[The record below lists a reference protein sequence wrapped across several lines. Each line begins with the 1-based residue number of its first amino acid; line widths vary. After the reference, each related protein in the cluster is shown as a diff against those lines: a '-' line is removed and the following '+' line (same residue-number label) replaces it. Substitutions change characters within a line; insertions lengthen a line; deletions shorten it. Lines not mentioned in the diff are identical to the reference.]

1 MKKLKNSPTLNS
13 YNSSKITEN
22 SSNILSKP
30 SRKNHYSNS
39 SIFESQIIPNSREVS
54 ARPIISKKE
63 VYLTD
68 LDDNNELEI
77 IQTNPNEHKMNEL
90 FEYKPTLSGRI
101 LPNIRR
107 KPPTMIYCCNEKYEA
122 KNLSHLYDKYWVNPP
137 KKKVILNHRRERMK
151 VRDSSADYIEKT
163 KNIILE
169 RYNLKIKKDCKLRIE
184 NNIRNEIKSLDYTMN
199 KIKKYQFDLEHNFI
213 QKMNDELIKLFQIM
227 KEEKEIC
234 EQLNFKVIS
243 LMKQDNNLKTEIKKA
258 HTNKIFYEKWIIF
271 LIQMDKKTLKKIPPE
286 SLKLI
291 LKQEYNNE
299 LIFKEIDDV
308 MEWFNNSAQ
317 RNFNYLVEYNKVKR
331 DKEEVEKKYLE
342 DNKITSYELSL
353 EEEIKEKEKLLNL
366 LKIRNKN
373 LEKEKTYVKKLKLN
387 QSKKKVKRSFSTF
400 VKPKKLN
407 DGIYLR
413 AKFIYSDIKLRMSN
427 QLKNINIDEEL
438 DKCVTNEEKTLK
450 MLTIAEIT
458 LTYLQSKYDDYKN
471 NSHYKN
477 ILKEVLHQIELKH
490 KIETANQRKIDDQ
503 KKLDQLAEK
512 LRQKSMKF
520 IYVPKRKIDMYPYA
534 LYVKP
539 KRTITESNDKN
550 ELTLYDFLYDAK

>member
-13 YNSSKITEN
+13 YNSSKITQN
-22 SSNILSKP
+22 SSSIITKP
-30 SRKNHYSNS
+30 SRNNHYSNS

-54 ARPIISKKE
+54 ARPIKSKKE

-77 IQTNPNEHKMNEL
+77 IQTNPNEHNMNEL
-90 FEYKPTLSGRI
+90 FDYKPTVSGRI

-107 KPPTMIYCCNEKYEA
+107 RPPTMIYCCNEKFEA

-137 KKKVILNHRRERMK
+137 KKRVILNHRRERIK
-151 VRDSSADYIEKT
+151 VRDTSSEYIEKT
-163 KNIILE
+163 KSIILE

-184 NNIRNEIKSLDYTMN
+184 NNIRNEIKSLDNTMD

-213 QKMNDELIKLFQIM
+213 QKMNDELIRLFEKI
-227 KEEKEIC
+227 KEEKLIL
-234 EQLNFKVIS
+234 EQLSVKVIS
-243 LMKQDNNLKTEIKKA
+243 LMKEDSYLKTEIKKA
-258 HTNKIFYEKWIIF
+258 NNNKLFYEKWIIF
-271 LIQMDKKTLKKIPPE
+271 LIRMDKKTLKKIPPE

-299 LIFKEIDDV
+299 LIFKEVEDV
-308 MEWFNNSAQ
+308 MEWFTNSAQ
-317 RNFNYLVEYNKVKR
+317 RNFNYLLEYNKVKK

-342 DNKITSYELSL
+342 DNKITRYELIL
-353 EEEIKEKEKLLNL
+353 ENEIKEKEKLLNL
-366 LKIRNKN
+366 LKIRNET
-373 LEKEKTYVKKLKLN
+373 LEKEKQYVKKLKLN
-387 QSKKKVKRSFSTF
+387 QPKRKVKRSFSTY

-413 AKFIYSDIKLRMSN
+413 ARFIYSDIKLRMSKE
-427 QLKNINIDEEL
+427 LKNLNIDEEL
-438 DKCVTNEEKTLK
+438 DKCNTNEEKTLK

-458 LTYLQSKYDDYKN
+458 LTYLLFKYDDYKN
-471 NSHYKN
+471 NPRYKN
-477 ILKEVLHQIELKH
+477 ILKEVLHEIELKH
-490 KIETANQRKIDDQ
+490 KIETANQRKIEDQ
-503 KKLDQLAEK
+503 KRLDQLAEK

-520 IYVPKRKIDMYPYA
+520 IYVPKRKIDMYPSAIYA
-534 LYVKP
+534 KP

>member
-13 YNSSKITEN
+13 YNSSKITQN
-22 SSNILSKP
+22 SSSIITKP
-30 SRKNHYSNS
+30 TRNNHYSNS

-54 ARPIISKKE
+54 ARPIKSKKE

-77 IQTNPNEHKMNEL
+77 IQTNPNEHNMNEL
-90 FEYKPTLSGRI
+90 FDYKPTVSGRI

-107 KPPTMIYCCNEKYEA
+107 RPPTMIYCCNEKFEA

-137 KKKVILNHRRERMK
+137 KKRVILNHRRERIK
-151 VRDSSADYIEKT
+151 VRDTSSEYIEKT
-163 KNIILE
+163 KSIILE

-184 NNIRNEIKSLDYTMN
+184 NNIRNEIKSLDNTMD

-213 QKMNDELIKLFQIM
+213 QKMNDELIRLFEKI
-227 KEEKEIC
+227 KEEKLIL
-234 EQLNFKVIS
+234 EQLSVKVIS
-243 LMKQDNNLKTEIKKA
+243 LMKEDSYLKTEIKKA
-258 HTNKIFYEKWIIF
+258 NNNKLFYEKWIIF
-271 LIQMDKKTLKKIPPE
+271 LIRMDKKTLKKIPPE

-299 LIFKEIDDV
+299 LIFKEVEDV
-308 MEWFNNSAQ
+308 MEWFTNSAQ
-317 RNFNYLVEYNKVKR
+317 RNFNYLLEYNKVKK

-342 DNKITSYELSL
+342 DNKITRYELIL
-353 EEEIKEKEKLLNL
+353 ENEIKEKEKLLNL
-366 LKIRNKN
+366 LKIRNET
-373 LEKEKTYVKKLKLN
+373 LEKEKQYVKKLKLN
-387 QSKKKVKRSFSTF
+387 QPKRKVKRSFSTF

-413 AKFIYSDIKLRMSN
+413 ARFIYSDIKLRMSKE
-427 QLKNINIDEEL
+427 LKNINIDEEL
-438 DKCVTNEEKTLK
+438 DKCNTNEEKTLK

-458 LTYLQSKYDDYKN
+458 LTYLLFKYDDYKN
-471 NSHYKN
+471 NPRYKN
-477 ILKEVLHQIELKH
+477 ILKEVLHEIELKH
-490 KIETANQRKIDDQ
+490 KIETANQRKIEDQ
-503 KKLDQLAEK
+503 KRLDQLAEK

-520 IYVPKRKIDMYPYA
+520 IYVPKRKIDMYPSAIYA
-534 LYVKP
+534 KP

-550 ELTLYDFLYDAK
+550 ELTLYDFLYDVK

>member
-13 YNSSKITEN
+13 YNSSKITQN
-22 SSNILSKP
+22 SSSIITKP
-30 SRKNHYSNS
+30 SRNNHYSNS

-54 ARPIISKKE
+54 ARPIKSKKE

-77 IQTNPNEHKMNEL
+77 IQTNPNEHNMNEL
-90 FEYKPTLSGRI
+90 FDYKPTVSGRI

-107 KPPTMIYCCNEKYEA
+107 RPPTMIYCCNEKFEA

-137 KKKVILNHRRERMK
+137 KKRVILNHRRERIK
-151 VRDSSADYIEKT
+151 VRDTSSEYIEKA
-163 KNIILE
+163 KSIILE

-184 NNIRNEIKSLDYTMN
+184 NNIRNEIKSLDNTMD

-213 QKMNDELIKLFQIM
+213 QKMNDELIRLFEKI
-227 KEEKEIC
+227 KEEKLIL
-234 EQLNFKVIS
+234 EQLSVKVIS
-243 LMKQDNNLKTEIKKA
+243 LMKEDSYLKTEIKKA
-258 HTNKIFYEKWIIF
+258 NNNKLFYEKWIIF
-271 LIQMDKKTLKKIPPE
+271 LIRMDKKTLKKIPPE

-299 LIFKEIDDV
+299 LIFKEVEDV
-308 MEWFNNSAQ
+308 MEWFTNSAQ
-317 RNFNYLVEYNKVKR
+317 RNFNYLLEYNKVKK

-342 DNKITSYELSL
+342 DNKITRYELIL
-353 EEEIKEKEKLLNL
+353 ENEIKEKEKLLNL
-366 LKIRNKN
+366 LKIRNET
-373 LEKEKTYVKKLKLN
+373 LEKEKQYVKKLKLN
-387 QSKKKVKRSFSTF
+387 QPKRKVKRSFSTF

-413 AKFIYSDIKLRMSN
+413 ARFIYSDIKLRMSKE
-427 QLKNINIDEEL
+427 LKNINIDEEL
-438 DKCVTNEEKTLK
+438 DKCNTNEEKTLK

-458 LTYLQSKYDDYKN
+458 LTYLLFKYDDYKN
-471 NSHYKN
+471 NPRYKN
-477 ILKEVLHQIELKH
+477 ILKEVLHEIELKH
-490 KIETANQRKIDDQ
+490 KIETANQRKIEDQ
-503 KKLDQLAEK
+503 KRLDQLAEK

-520 IYVPKRKIDMYPYA
+520 IYVPKRKIDMYPSAIYA
-534 LYVKP
+534 KP

>member
-13 YNSSKITEN
+13 YNSSKITQN
-22 SSNILSKP
+22 SSSIITKP
-30 SRKNHYSNS
+30 SRNNHYSNS

-54 ARPIISKKE
+54 ARPIKSKKE

-77 IQTNPNEHKMNEL
+77 IQTNPNEHNMNEL
-90 FEYKPTLSGRI
+90 FDYKPTVSGRI

-107 KPPTMIYCCNEKYEA
+107 RPPTMIYCCNEKFEA

-137 KKKVILNHRRERMK
+137 KKRVILNHRRERIK
-151 VRDSSADYIEKT
+151 VRDTSSEYIEKT
-163 KNIILE
+163 KSIILE

-184 NNIRNEIKSLDYTMN
+184 NNIRNEIKSLDNTMD

-213 QKMNDELIKLFQIM
+213 QKMNDELIRLFEKI
-227 KEEKEIC
+227 KEEKLIL
-234 EQLNFKVIS
+234 EQLSVKVIS
-243 LMKQDNNLKTEIKKA
+243 LMKEDSYLKTEIKKA
-258 HTNKIFYEKWIIF
+258 NNNKLFYEKWIIF
-271 LIQMDKKTLKKIPPE
+271 LIRMDKKTLKKIPPE

-299 LIFKEIDDV
+299 LIFKEVEDV
-308 MEWFNNSAQ
+308 MEWFTNSAQ
-317 RNFNYLVEYNKVKR
+317 RNFNYLLEYNKVKK

-342 DNKITSYELSL
+342 DNKITRYELIL
-353 EEEIKEKEKLLNL
+353 ENEIKEKEKLLNL
-366 LKIRNKN
+366 LKIRNET
-373 LEKEKTYVKKLKLN
+373 LEKEKQYVKKLKLN
-387 QSKKKVKRSFSTF
+387 QPKRKVKRSFSTF

-413 AKFIYSDIKLRMSN
+413 ARFIYSDIKLRMSKE
-427 QLKNINIDEEL
+427 LKNINIDEEL
-438 DKCVTNEEKTLK
+438 DKCNTNEEKTLK

-458 LTYLQSKYDDYKN
+458 LTYLLFKYDDYKN
-471 NSHYKN
+471 NPRYKN
-477 ILKEVLHQIELKH
+477 ILKEVLHEIELKH
-490 KIETANQRKIDDQ
+490 KIETANQRKIEDQ
-503 KKLDQLAEK
+503 KRLDQLAEK

-520 IYVPKRKIDMYPYA
+520 IYVPKRKIDMYPSAIYA
-534 LYVKP
+534 KP

-550 ELTLYDFLYDAK
+550 ELTLYDFLYEAK

>member
-13 YNSSKITEN
+13 YNSSKITQN
-22 SSNILSKP
+22 SSSIITKP
-30 SRKNHYSNS
+30 SRNNHYSNS

-54 ARPIISKKE
+54 ARPIKSKKE

-77 IQTNPNEHKMNEL
+77 IQTNPNEHNMNEL
-90 FEYKPTLSGRI
+90 FDYKPTSSGRI

-107 KPPTMIYCCNEKYEA
+107 RPPTMIYCCNEKFEA

-137 KKKVILNHRRERMK
+137 KKRVILNHRRERIK
-151 VRDSSADYIEKT
+151 VRDTSSEYIEKT

-184 NNIRNEIKSLDYTMN
+184 NNIRNEIKSLDNTMD

-213 QKMNDELIKLFQIM
+213 QKMNDELIRLFEKI
-227 KEEKEIC
+227 KEEKLIL
-234 EQLNFKVIS
+234 EQLSVKVIS
-243 LMKQDNNLKTEIKKA
+243 LMKEDSYLKTEIKKA
-258 HTNKIFYEKWIIF
+258 NNNKLFYEKWIIF
-271 LIQMDKKTLKKIPPE
+271 LIRMDKKTLKKIPPE

-299 LIFKEIDDV
+299 LIFKEVEDV
-308 MEWFNNSAQ
+308 MEWFTNSAQ
-317 RNFNYLVEYNKVKR
+317 RNFNYLLEYNKVKK

-342 DNKITSYELSL
+342 DNKITRYELIL
-353 EEEIKEKEKLLNL
+353 ENEIKEKEKLLNL
-366 LKIRNKN
+366 LKIRNET
-373 LEKEKTYVKKLKLN
+373 LEKEKQYVKKLKLN
-387 QSKKKVKRSFSTF
+387 QPKRKVKRSFSTF

-413 AKFIYSDIKLRMSN
+413 ARFIYSDIKLRMSKE
-427 QLKNINIDEEL
+427 LKNINIDEEL
-438 DKCVTNEEKTLK
+438 DKCNTNEEKTLK

-458 LTYLQSKYDDYKN
+458 LTYLLFKYDDYKN
-471 NSHYKN
+471 NPRYKN
-477 ILKEVLHQIELKH
+477 ILKEVLHEIELKH
-490 KIETANQRKIDDQ
+490 KIETANQRKIEDQ
-503 KKLDQLAEK
+503 KRLDQLAEK

-520 IYVPKRKIDMYPYA
+520 IYVPKRKIDMYPSAIYA
-534 LYVKP
+534 KP

-550 ELTLYDFLYDAK
+550 ELTLYDFLYEAK

>member
-13 YNSSKITEN
+13 YNSSKITQN
-22 SSNILSKP
+22 SSSIITKP
-30 SRKNHYSNS
+30 SRNNHYSNS

-54 ARPIISKKE
+54 ARPIKSKKE

-77 IQTNPNEHKMNEL
+77 IQTNPNEHNMNEL
-90 FEYKPTLSGRI
+90 FDYKPTVSGRI

-107 KPPTMIYCCNEKYEA
+107 RPPTMIYCCNEKFEA

-137 KKKVILNHRRERMK
+137 KKRVILNHRRERIK
-151 VRDSSADYIEKT
+151 VRDTSSEYIEKT
-163 KNIILE
+163 KSIILE

-184 NNIRNEIKSLDYTMN
+184 NNIRNEIKSLDNTMD

-213 QKMNDELIKLFQIM
+213 QKMNDELIRLFEKI
-227 KEEKEIC
+227 KEEKLIL
-234 EQLNFKVIS
+234 EQLSVKVIS
-243 LMKQDNNLKTEIKKA
+243 LMKEDSYLKTEIKKA
-258 HTNKIFYEKWIIF
+258 NNNKLFYEKWIIF
-271 LIQMDKKTLKKIPPE
+271 LIRMDKKTLNKIPPE

-299 LIFKEIDDV
+299 LIFKEVEDV
-308 MEWFNNSAQ
+308 MEWFTNSAQ
-317 RNFNYLVEYNKVKR
+317 RNFNYLLEYNKVKK

-342 DNKITSYELSL
+342 DNKITRYELIL
-353 EEEIKEKEKLLNL
+353 ENEIKEKEKLLNL
-366 LKIRNKN
+366 LKIRNET
-373 LEKEKTYVKKLKLN
+373 LEKEKQYVKKLKLN
-387 QSKKKVKRSFSTF
+387 QPKRKVKRSFSTF

-413 AKFIYSDIKLRMSN
+413 ARFIYSDIKLRMSKE
-427 QLKNINIDEEL
+427 LKNINIDEEL
-438 DKCVTNEEKTLK
+438 DKCNTNEEKTLK

-458 LTYLQSKYDDYKN
+458 LTYLLFKYDDYKN
-471 NSHYKN
+471 NPRYKN
-477 ILKEVLHQIELKH
+477 ILKEVLHEIELKH
-490 KIETANQRKIDDQ
+490 KIETANQRKIEDQ
-503 KKLDQLAEK
+503 KRLDQLAEK

-520 IYVPKRKIDMYPYA
+520 IYVPKRKIDMYPSAIYA
-534 LYVKP
+534 KP

-550 ELTLYDFLYDAK
+550 ELTLYDFLYEAK

>member
-13 YNSSKITEN
+13 YNSSKITQN
-22 SSNILSKP
+22 SSSIITKP
-30 SRKNHYSNS
+30 SRNNHYSNS

-54 ARPIISKKE
+54 ARPIKSKKE

-77 IQTNPNEHKMNEL
+77 IQTNPNEHNMNEL
-90 FEYKPTLSGRI
+90 FDYKPTVSGRI

-107 KPPTMIYCCNEKYEA
+107 RPPTMIYCCNEKFEA

-137 KKKVILNHRRERMK
+137 KKRVILNHRRERIK
-151 VRDSSADYIEKT
+151 VRDTSSEYIEKT
-163 KNIILE
+163 KSIILE

-184 NNIRNEIKSLDYTMN
+184 NNIRNEIKSLDNTMD

-213 QKMNDELIKLFQIM
+213 QKMNDELIRLFEKI
-227 KEEKEIC
+227 KEEKLIL
-234 EQLNFKVIS
+234 EQLSVKVIS
-243 LMKQDNNLKTEIKKA
+243 LMKEDSYLKTEIKKA
-258 HTNKIFYEKWIIF
+258 NNNKLFYEKWIIF

-299 LIFKEIDDV
+299 LIFKEVEEV
-308 MEWFNNSAQ
+308 MEWFTNSAQ
-317 RNFNYLVEYNKVKR
+317 RNFNYLLEYNKVKK

-342 DNKITSYELSL
+342 DNKITRYELIL
-353 EEEIKEKEKLLNL
+353 ENEIKEKEKLLNL
-366 LKIRNKN
+366 LKIRNET
-373 LEKEKTYVKKLKLN
+373 LEKEKQYVKKLKLN
-387 QSKKKVKRSFSTF
+387 QPKRKVKRSFSTF

-413 AKFIYSDIKLRMSN
+413 ARFIYSDIKLRMSKE
-427 QLKNINIDEEL
+427 LKNINIDEEL
-438 DKCVTNEEKTLK
+438 DKCNTNEEKTLK

-458 LTYLQSKYDDYKN
+458 LTYLLFKYDDYKN
-471 NSHYKN
+471 NPRYKN
-477 ILKEVLHQIELKH
+477 ILKEVLHEIELKH
-490 KIETANQRKIDDQ
+490 KIETANQRKIEDQ
-503 KKLDQLAEK
+503 KRLDQLAEK

-520 IYVPKRKIDMYPYA
+520 IYVPKRKIDMYPSAIYA
-534 LYVKP
+534 KP

>member
-13 YNSSKITEN
+13 YNSSKITQN
-22 SSNILSKP
+22 SSSIITKP
-30 SRKNHYSNS
+30 SRNNHYSNS

-54 ARPIISKKE
+54 ARPIKSKKE

-77 IQTNPNEHKMNEL
+77 IQTNPNEHNMNEL
-90 FEYKPTLSGRI
+90 FDYKPTVSGRI

-107 KPPTMIYCCNEKYEA
+107 RPPTMIYCCNEKFEA

-137 KKKVILNHRRERMK
+137 KKRVILNHRRERIK
-151 VRDSSADYIEKT
+151 VRDTSSEYIEKT
-163 KNIILE
+163 KSIILE

-184 NNIRNEIKSLDYTMN
+184 NNIRNEIKSLDNTMD

-213 QKMNDELIKLFQIM
+213 QKMNDELIRLFEKI
-227 KEEKEIC
+227 KEEKLIL
-234 EQLNFKVIS
+234 EQLSVKVIS
-243 LMKQDNNLKTEIKKA
+243 LMKEDSYLKTEIKKA
-258 HTNKIFYEKWIIF
+258 NNNKLFYEKWIIF
-271 LIQMDKKTLKKIPPE
+271 LIRMDKKTLKKIPPE

-299 LIFKEIDDV
+299 LIFKEVEDV
-308 MEWFNNSAQ
+308 MEWFTNSAQ
-317 RNFNYLVEYNKVKR
+317 RNFNYLLEYNKVKK

-342 DNKITSYELSL
+342 DNKITRYELIL
-353 EEEIKEKEKLLNL
+353 ENEIKEKEKLLNL
-366 LKIRNKN
+366 LKIRNET
-373 LEKEKTYVKKLKLN
+373 LEKEKQYVKKLKLN
-387 QSKKKVKRSFSTF
+387 QPKRKVKRSFSTF

-413 AKFIYSDIKLRMSN
+413 ARFIYSDIKLRMSKE
-427 QLKNINIDEEL
+427 LKNINIDEEL
-438 DKCVTNEEKTLK
+438 DKCNTNEEKTLK

-458 LTYLQSKYDDYKN
+458 LTYLLFKYDDYKN
-471 NSHYKN
+471 NPRYKN
-477 ILKEVLHQIELKH
+477 ILKEVLHEIELKH
-490 KIETANQRKIDDQ
+490 KIETANQRKIEDQ
-503 KKLDQLAEK
+503 KRLDQLAEK

-520 IYVPKRKIDMYPYA
+520 IYVPKRKIDMYPSAIYA
-534 LYVKP
+534 KP